1 VKQSIIG
8 EDFTKGR
15 FNMAGLMGKLI
26 KGAAKS
32 EWWKKIRPK
41 AVLSE
46 EAEQGAQEMAEELAA
61 RRGTAEGT
69 NAASGGLAAH
79 PSQDISDA
87 ELDELMG
94 KAAPEAPRAPLS
106 QEEVANIR
114 KKYNITP
121 DEMKRMDKE
130 EYDRR
135 VRKEQKL
142 VGTTLRGKPTIQD
155 VEAIVNEEDKK
166 LVETGRELFPDMAEE
181 SDQVILGMMKLPKKK

>member
-26 KGAAKS
+26 KGATKS
-32 EWWKKIRPK
+32 AWWKKIRPK

-61 RRGTAEGT
+61 RRGAAEGSKAT
-69 NAASGGLAAH
+69 GGGLAAH